1 MYGAASLP
9 GSGAFLFGP
18 VDKGRA
24 YIVDCKKKTRA
35 KSGADGNPERRA
47 CDEGNHPDCGG

>member
-1 MYGAASLP
+1 MYGAASLS
-9 GSGAFLFGP
+9 GSGAFFFGP